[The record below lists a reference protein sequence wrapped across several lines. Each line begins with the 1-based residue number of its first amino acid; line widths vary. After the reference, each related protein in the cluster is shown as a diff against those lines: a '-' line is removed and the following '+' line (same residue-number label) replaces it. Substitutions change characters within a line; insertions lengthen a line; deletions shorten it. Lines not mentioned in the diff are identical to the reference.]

1 MPNLD
6 IKYINVDRE
15 IERSRNL
22 EKQLDEFALS
32 AERHSA
38 VTPDNISESDKNY
51 YSKWK
56 ARLGF
61 GRELTLAEICCY
73 TSHCQVLEAFLQ
85 SESKWLLILEDD
97 IIIPS
102 YFSELLDKVLNIEE
116 IQDGCVNL
124 YKRCDTFVDNLRSI
138 ELNATQARVG
148 EAAIYPKSAVAIIWS
163 KTAAFNFLKKRRKVT
178 RPFDHATSEYFTQSG
193 NGFAFDVSLLTNLQW
208 ASSIDSFGQK
218 RPKARTGK
226 VINDLVYGLSW
237 ERRRFMKTTWALV
250 RRVNN
255 KK

>member
-38 VTPDNISESDKNY
+38 VTPDNISDSDKNY
-51 YSKWK
+51 LSKWK

-73 TSHCQVLEAFLQ
+73 TSRCQVLEAFLQ
-85 SESKWLLILEDD
+85 TETKWLLILEDD

-178 RPFDHATSEYFTQSG
+178 RPFDHATSEYFTHLG
-193 NGFAFDVSLLTNLQW
+193 NGFAFDVSLLTNLQC
-208 ASSIDSFGQK
+208 ASSVGSFGEI

-226 VINDLVYGLSW
+226 LMNDLAYEIFW
-237 ERRRFMKTTWALV
+237 ERRRLLKLTWALLRGV
-250 RRVNN
+250 KRRR
-255 KK
+255 

>member
-6 IKYINVDRE
+6 FKYIYVDRE
-15 IERSRNL
+15 IEQSRNL
-22 EKQLDEFALS
+22 KKQLDEFALS
-32 AERHSA
+32 AKRHSA

-102 YFSELLDKVLNIEE
+102 YFSELLDEVLNIEE

-124 YKRCDTFVDNLRSI
+124 YKRCDVFIDNSRSI

-148 EAAIYPKSAVAIIWS
+148 EAAIYPSSAVAIIWS
-163 KTAAFNFLKKRRKVT
+163 KTAAFNFLKKEEK
-178 RPFDHATSEYFTQSG
+178 
-193 NGFAFDVSLLTNLQW
+193 LQVPL
-208 ASSIDSFGQK
+208 IM
-218 RPKARTGK
+218 
-226 VINDLVYGLSW
+226 L
-237 ERRRFMKTTWALV
+237 
-250 RRVNN
+250 RVNISRIQETSSHSMFHF
-255 KK
+255 